1 MTKQF
6 LFLVGLT
13 VLGTA
18 GPFLLSPVVG
28 LGVYYFLAVL
38 RPNFWW
44 GWALPDPDMGWSRYV
59 ALGTLLATA
68 LWRAG
73 VYVPFRVGR
82 TPWYGEPTYTRSHYL
97 FLLFVG
103 WISLTYPTA
112 QNTDRAGLYFE
123 EYVKIFMMFICG
135 TLILRRVQDLWLI
148 YFVVLAAVV
157 YIGYEGNMYYFLNN
171 RFNIFQRYEAAGQDN
186 NWVGLTLA
194 MVVPMCYF
202 AWEAVRHWVR
212 WSFLLM
218 IPVVMHSIMLSYS
231 RGAML
236 SLCVAAAIIWVR
248 ARNKAFVTMVYGLLF
263 VVVLVL
269 AGKEIQDRFF
279 SISKS
284 ETDESAQSRWTTWKI
299 AVRMANEKPVFGFG
313 IRNSNLFTRSYGAD
327 MEGRSIH
334 SQYLQTAADSGWVG
348 LGLYLLV
355 IGSVLLA
362 LRDVRRILHQWNDP
376 ETARVKSLAAGI
388 ECSLLVFLIGAV
400 FLSMEHFELPYIL
413 MLLAV
418 QLHAIARAIQARTAP
433 ALRPAAQAVFPARVA
448 S

>member
-1 MTKQF
+1 MPRPEWRKRGWFDRYDATRITRHDVEPSGTPRNLSPFEGGVSVSKQF

-73 VYVPFRVGR
+73 MFAPFRAGR

-112 QNTDRAGLYFE
+112 QNTDRGGLYFE

-157 YIGYEGNMYYFLNN
+157 YIGYEGNMYYFFNN

-212 WSFLLM
+212 WKLPAHDSGRHALHHA
-218 IPVVMHSIMLSYS
+218 VVLS
-231 RGAML
+231 RGDAL
-236 SLCVAAAIIWVR
+236 ALRGCRDHLAASTEQGIRHDGVR
-248 ARNKAFVTMVYGLLF
+248 A
-263 VVVLVL
+263 
-269 AGKEIQDRFF
+269 I
-279 SISKS
+279 
-284 ETDESAQSRWTTWKI
+284 
-299 AVRMANEKPVFGFG
+299 VRRGPRPRRQG
-313 IRNSNLFTRSYGAD
+313 D
-327 MEGRSIH
+327 P
-334 SQYLQTAADSGWVG
+334 
-348 LGLYLLV
+348 
-355 IGSVLLA
+355 GSVLLHQQV
-362 LRDVRRILHQWNDP
+362 RDR
-376 ETARVKSLAAGI
+376 
-388 ECSLLVFLIGAV
+388 
-400 FLSMEHFELPYIL
+400 
-413 MLLAV
+413 
-418 QLHAIARAIQARTAP
+418 
-433 ALRPAAQAVFPARVA
+433 
-448 S
+448 